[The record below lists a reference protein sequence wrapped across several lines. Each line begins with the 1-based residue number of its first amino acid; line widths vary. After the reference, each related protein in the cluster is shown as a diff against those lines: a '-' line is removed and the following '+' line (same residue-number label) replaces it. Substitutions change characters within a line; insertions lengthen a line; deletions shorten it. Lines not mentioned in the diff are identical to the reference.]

1 MEYMLRRRSEEE
13 MVREEEYLKKS
24 LGLLSRGGVITG
36 ILVAILSISTMM
48 GYLSSVVGLSVT
60 VALTSIFSAFVVE
73 RLRLSRK

>member
-1 MEYMLRRRSEEE
+1 MAYMLRRRNGER
-13 MVREEEYLKKS
+13 MMREEEYLKKS

-36 ILVAILSISTMM
+36 ILAAALSISMMM

-60 VALTSIFSAFVVE
+60 VAIISLFSAFVVE